1 MEKIIDPVD
10 VALIK
15 AELTPEKKL
24 RDTNKG
30 GNEIYVFDCHNAPN
44 TLREVGRLREISF
57 RDAGGGSGKSM
68 DLDEFDL
75 MEVPYQ
81 QLVIWDPDADA
92 ILGGYRFIMGPD
104 IRYDEKGQPLLSS
117 SEIFHFSDKFIKD
130 YMPHVIELGR
140 SFVTPEYQSSK
151 AGAKALFALDNL
163 WDGISILMVL
173 HPHMTFYFGKVT
185 MYSSFDPCARD
196 LIMYFLEKHFGD
208 KEQLVTPIYP
218 VKNMHDPRLM
228 DLVLRDSN
236 YKDDYKNLKDA
247 VRRLGTNIPPLINSY
262 MNTSPSIKIFGTSH
276 NRGFGDILDTGFMV
290 EFDDM
295 YEEKKARHIESYIRQ
310 KIGQIK
316 LRFPHIGDSKVEKA
330 ASRWEWRRKA
340 VQEKIKE
347 KISRK

>member
-44 TLREVGRLREISF
+44 TLLEVGRLREISF
-57 RDAGGGSGKSM
+57 RDAGGGSGKSI
-68 DLDEFDL
+68 DLDEFDT

-104 IRYDEKGQPLLSS
+104 IRYDAEGQPLLSS
-117 SEIFHFSDKFIKD
+117 SEIFHFSDRFIRD

-196 LIMYFLEKHFGD
+196 LIMYFLEKHFAD

-218 VKNMHDPRLM
+218 VKNTHDPRLM
-228 DLVLRDSN
+228 ELVLRDSDF
-236 YKDDYKNLKDA
+236 KSDYKNLKDA

-295 YEEKKARHIESYIRQ
+295 YEDKKARHIESYIKQ
-310 KIGQIK
+310 KISQIK
-316 LRFPHIGDSKVEKA
+316 LRFPHIGDNKVEKA

-340 VQEKIKE
+340 VQEKVKE

>member
-68 DLDEFDL
+68 DLDEFDF

-104 IRYDEKGQPLLSS
+104 IRYDDQGQPLLSS
-117 SEIFHFSDKFIKD
+117 SEIFHFSDRFIKD

-276 NRGFGDILDTGFMV
+276 NRGFGNILDTGFMV

-295 YEEKKARHIESYIRQ
+295 YEDKKARHIESYIKQ

-316 LRFPHIGDSKVEKA
+316 LRFPHIGDNKVEKA